1 MEVQPSFS
9 KMLMLQDQTSISKS
23 AKTKEQL
30 IESRFYFF
38 ILLREA
44 ILTITILLF
53 MVVLQPDL
61 KSLIALLPN
70 HIIQFF
76 V

>member
-1 MEVQPSFS
+1 MEVQPSLS
-9 KMLMLQDQTSISKS
+9 KMLMLQDQTSILKS

-44 ILTITILLF
+44 ILTSTILLF

-70 HIIQFF
+70 HIVQFF